1 METPISRYIH
11 LQPSRT
17 PVSLF
22 ISSDYFWLMACNLP
36 HRGVFSIRE
45 SVTLFLHFYP
55 DNCLP
60 KKITHMFCTP
70 FCHLFHFL
78 FFYPPPAVTC
88 SSHCSLLLAAQGT
101 GKLLLT
107 KLCPWHAGT
116 HIGTHSPQTLQ
127 SSAYLICN
135 SYGILSYIFIGTF
148 LDMS

>member
-1 METPISRYIH
+1 MVLLMKIDLEALPHQMETPISRYIH

-78 FFYPPPAVTC
+78 FFLSSS
-88 SSHCSLLLAAQGT
+88 SSHLLISLLSLAGSSGNRQTTFDKVVPVACRHAHRDTQPT
-101 GKLLLT
+101 NFAVFSLLNL
-107 KLCPWHAGT
+107 
-116 HIGTHSPQTLQ
+116 
-127 SSAYLICN
+127 
-135 SYGILSYIFIGTF
+135 
-148 LDMS
+148 